1 MEKRNPENP
10 LTKKW
15 IKFSSLLDQAFW
27 MASEMGY
34 LRTQSLRREIFASGN
49 FLGPGLTRSRSPT
62 PFTFAFPLTLS
73 IEETG
78 VIEEE
83 EGLWISRMLIVCNEE
98 DGEDG
103 EEDEE
108 DEEDEEEEEVRLS
121 SISKALIVCSEGI
134 NSRFSIGGLTEIIG
148 KRGLISSPS

>member
-1 MEKRNPENP
+1 
-10 LTKKW
+10 
-15 IKFSSLLDQAFW
+15 

-98 DGEDG
+98 DGE
-103 EEDEE
+103 EDE
-108 DEEDEEEEEVRLS
+108 EEEEEVRLS

>member
-1 MEKRNPENP
+1 
-10 LTKKW
+10 
-15 IKFSSLLDQAFW
+15 

-34 LRTQSLRREIFASGN
+34 LFTQSFRREIFASGN
-49 FLGPGLTRSRSPT
+49 FLGPGLIRSRSPT
-62 PFTFAFPLTLS
+62 PFTFAFPLTFS

-78 VIEEE
+78 VIEEEEE